1 MIEEDRKKETVFALI
16 DCNNFFCSCERV
28 FRPDLR
34 DRPVAVLSN
43 NDGCIV
49 ARSQE
54 VKDLGVPMAA
64 PYFKYKQLL
73 QQNQVKVFS
82 SNYQLYGDMSNRVMS
97 ILSKFSFDI
106 EFYSIDEA
114 FLRLDQI
121 AGIDYQIYAKQI
133 RDTIWKYTDIPVS
146 IGIGRTKTLAKVASN
161 IAKKS
166 ESGCCIML
174 DEDLSDQILKQ
185 TNISQIWGVGSR
197 LAEKFRY
204 SNITTAHQL
213 KNVDPKWARKYYT
226 VNGEKMVMEL
236 RGMSCLKIE
245 DFKPRKNI
253 ITSKSFGRKVSDKET
268 LQQIL
273 SNYTTRACQKLRSQ
287 KSRAQGVSIFIRTNR
302 FRIFDDQYK
311 KSITQGLDIATNDTS
326 QITKIALKM
335 LDQIFKPGYSY
346 HKCGVV
352 LLDLIDD
359 SSQQQSLFFDDQ
371 KNQKQE
377 KLMKTIDHLNSHHQ
391 SNSVFFASQGVNR
404 NWQLRSDYRSPR
416 YTTSWEEILEVN

>member
-1 MIEEDRKKETVFALI
+1 MSASAVFALI
-16 DCNNFFCSCERV
+16 DCNNFFCSCERI

-34 DRPVAVLSN
+34 DKPVAVLSN
-43 NDGCIV
+43 NDGCII

-64 PYFKYKQLL
+64 PYFKYKDLL
-73 QQNQVKVFS
+73 KKHKVQVFS

-97 ILSKFSFDI
+97 ILSKFSCDI

-121 AGIDYQIYAKQI
+121 AGIDYEAYAEQI
-133 RDTIWKYTDIPVS
+133 RNTIKKCTDIPVS
-146 IGIGRTKTLAKVASN
+146 IGIGRTKTLAKVAGN

-166 ESGCCIML
+166 ESGRCIML
-174 DEDLSDQILKQ
+174 DEDFSNQILQQ
-185 TNISQIWGVGSR
+185 TDISQIWGVGAR

-204 SNITTAHQL
+204 SSITTAHQL

-226 VNGEKMVMEL
+226 INGEKMVMEL
-236 RGMSCLKIE
+236 RGISCLEIQ

-253 ITSKSFGRKVSDKET
+253 ITSRSFGRKVTDKET
-268 LQQIL
+268 LREIL
-273 SNYTTRACQKLRSQ
+273 SNYAAKACQKLRSQ
-287 KSRAQGVSIFIRTNR
+287 KSRAQGVAIFIRTNR
-302 FRIFDDQYK
+302 FRILDDQYN

-335 LDQIFKPGYSY
+335 LDEIFKPGYSY
-346 HKCGVV
+346 HKCGVI

-359 SSQQQSLFFDDQ
+359 IYQQPNLFFDDQ

-377 KLMKTIDHLNSHHQ
+377 KLMKAIDYLNSHHQ
-391 SNSVFFASQGVNR
+391 SNSVFFASQGVSR
-404 NWQLRSDYRSPR
+404 NWQLKSDYRSPR